1 MMLRAAVPANTI
13 WQSMLLV
20 SDTLSLSSR
29 LSALNNLN
37 YSTGTSDLQYIKRGL
52 SNTAIG
58 IAKFYSW
65 NNSDAANVGTA
76 YSQYLE
82 IGHRSGT
89 QDLQE
94 MNAEI
99 SYSISPRQNQ
109 GLQNMP
115 LWYQNIGFKL
125 KNKSPFLSF
134 DSDEKMILG
143 KGDQAEKSMFIDAS
157 GNTRLGVASIGH
169 RNPDASA
176 LLDLNFQGPSDDLG
190 KGLLLPRYTRAT
202 LKDNNFYHPA
212 RGLLAYEHDF
222 NGVVMNAGTPEA
234 RDWRPMV
241 LGGTGAS
248 QVFAG
253 TAEIPSSGGTSVTAS
268 NSNVTAESIILLTCQ
283 SGDCGVLKLTQ
294 KTPGSGFE
302 ISAPSS
308 GLGRKVIGYL
318 IIN

>member
-1 MMLRAAVPANTI
+1 MMLRAGVPANTI

-20 SDTLSLSSR
+20 LDTLSLSSP

-52 SNTAIG
+52 SNAAIG

-76 YSQYLE
+76 YSQSLE
-82 IGHRSGT
+82 IGHRAGT

-169 RNPDASA
+169 TNPDGSA
-176 LLDLNFQGPSDDLG
+176 LLDLNFQGSNDDLG

-202 LKDNNFYHPA
+202 LKDNNFYNPA

-222 NGVVMNAGTPEA
+222 NGVVMN
-234 RDWRPMV
+234 
-241 LGGTGAS
+241 
-248 QVFAG
+248 AG